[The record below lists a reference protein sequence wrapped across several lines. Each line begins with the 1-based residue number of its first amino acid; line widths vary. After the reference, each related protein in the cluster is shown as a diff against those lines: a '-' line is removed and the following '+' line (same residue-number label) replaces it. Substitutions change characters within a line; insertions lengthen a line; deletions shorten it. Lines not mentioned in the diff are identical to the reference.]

1 MASAAC
7 YRETGRRV
15 RGSKD
20 HQGPHWPGEESELH
34 SKGCGKPRDGFKVGG
49 WPEFLESCPW
59 LLMWSQVG
67 RRTRVDKETHRRMLL

>member
-1 MASAAC
+1 MISASPGLSRETRDVASAAC

-34 SKGCGKPRDGFKVGG
+34 SKGCGKPRDGFKVGALV
-49 WPEFLESCPW
+49 FFSVFFRKFIQLYQH
-59 LLMWSQVG
+59 L
-67 RRTRVDKETHRRMLL
+67 